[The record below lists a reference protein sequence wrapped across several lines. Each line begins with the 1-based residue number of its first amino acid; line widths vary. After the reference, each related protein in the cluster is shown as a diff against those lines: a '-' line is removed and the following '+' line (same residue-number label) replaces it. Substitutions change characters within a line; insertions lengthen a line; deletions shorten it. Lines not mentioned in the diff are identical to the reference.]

1 MQGGTTMFRDLFLAL
16 STSRTVADLVTG
28 HAAFRRMARR
38 FVAGE
43 TLDEALRVLSDLR
56 ARGLACSLDH
66 LGESVTDADT
76 ARQAVTEYL
85 RALDRLAHDG
95 IPSHVSIK
103 LTQMGLDLSHNLCLE
118 NSRTIVARAKQAGT
132 FVTIDMEGS
141 AYTQRTL
148 DIYRALHQEFPNVGV
163 AIQAYLYRSQNDVA
177 QLAAEGATIRLCK
190 GAYKEPPS
198 IAYPKKA
205 DVDANYRR
213 LLEIYLRPEY
223 LAKGAYVAVATHDE
237 KIIRWTL
244 DYTRAHNIPTSA
256 FEFQM
261 LYGIRRDLQ
270 LRLAAQGYVTRIYV
284 PYGTHWYPYFMR
296 RLAERPANTFFLL
309 RNLLRG

>member
-1 MQGGTTMFRDLFLAL
+1 MVFRDLFLAL
-16 STSRTVADLVTG
+16 STNKAVADLVTS
-28 HAAFRRMARR
+28 HATFRRMASR

-43 TLDEALRVLSDLR
+43 TLDEALQVLADLR
-56 ARGLACSLDH
+56 AKGLACSLDH
-66 LGESVTDADT
+66 LGESITDAAM
-76 ARQAVTEYL
+76 ARQAAAEYL

-103 LTQMGLDLSHNLCLE
+103 LTQMGLDLNHNLCLE
-118 NSRTIVARAKQAGT
+118 NARSIVAKAKQVGT

-148 DIYRALHQEFPNVGV
+148 DIYHALHREFPNVGV
-163 AIQAYLYRSQNDVA
+163 AIQAYLYRSQNDVT

-205 DVDANYRR
+205 AVDANYRR
-213 LLEIYLRPEY
+213 LLETYLQPEFV
-223 LAKGAYVAVATHDE
+223 AKGAYVAIATHDE
-237 KIIRWTL
+237 KLIHWALEYIRT
-244 DYTRAHNIPTSA
+244 HNIPTSA

-270 LRLAAQGYVTRIYV
+270 LRLAAQGYLTRIYV

-296 RLAERPANTFFLL
+296 RLAERPANVLFLL
-309 RNLLRG
+309 RNLLRE